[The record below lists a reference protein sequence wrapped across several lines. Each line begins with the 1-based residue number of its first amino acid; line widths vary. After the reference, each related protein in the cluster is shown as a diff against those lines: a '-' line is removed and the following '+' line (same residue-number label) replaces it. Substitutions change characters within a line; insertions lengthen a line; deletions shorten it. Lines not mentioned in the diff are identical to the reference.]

1 MNWKEEKIVFYD
13 GDCGFCNRS
22 VQFVLE
28 NSKDKEILFAALQSS
43 GANSFLRAMLGKSPD
58 LSTFYYYDG
67 KELHQKST
75 AAMKLAKTFRFPHSA
90 LRLLIL
96 VPRFM
101 RDFVYDKIAA
111 KRHRLMKGFCVLP
124 SEEDRRRFVI

>member
-1 MNWKEEKIVFYD
+1 MNWNEQKIVFYD

-28 NSKDKEILFAALQSS
+28 KSKDKQILFAAIQSKQAS
-43 GANSFLRAMLGKSPD
+43 MFLNELLGKPPD

-67 KELHQKST
+67 LKLHQKST
-75 AAMKLAKTFRFPHSA
+75 AAMKLAKTFRFPHSW
-90 LRLLIL
+90 LRLLVV
-96 VPRFM
+96 VPRFL
-101 RDFVYDKIAA
+101 RDFVYDRIAA

-124 SEEDRRRFVI
+124 SEEDRKRFIT